1 MLDRVRSRDKEKV
14 QFVLEREM
22 IRDIR
27 KASADEYKTQSK
39 FISDLVS
46 EKLTQMASDRDEYH
60 LYLPQETIVGLQRMV
75 GTDYKQQS
83 QLIVDLVAASLR
95 DR

>member
-1 MLDRVRSRDKEKV
+1 
-14 QFVLEREM
+14 
-22 IRDIR
+22 
-27 KASADEYKTQSK
+27 
-39 FISDLVS
+39 
-46 EKLTQMASDRDEYH
+46 MASDRDEYH

>member
-27 KASADEYKTQSK
+27 KAAADAYQTQSK
-39 FISDLVS
+39 FIADLVTIALPMEDS
-46 EKLTQMASDRDEYH
+46 EFPKQIT
-60 LYLPQETIVGLQRMV
+60 VGGKV
-75 GTDYKQQS
+75 FEWTGGGY
-83 QLIVDLVAASLR
+83 A
-95 DR
+95 

>member
-27 KASADEYKTQSK
+27 KAAADAYQTQSK
-39 FISDLVS
+39 FIADLVVVALAEAEALDS
-46 EKLTQMASDRDEYH
+46 ACDRLVLTLVKQGYDLAWIHSKVEQEYEKQHGVKAE
-60 LYLPQETIVGLQRMV
+60 
-75 GTDYKQQS
+75 K
-83 QLIVDLVAASLR
+83 
-95 DR
+95 